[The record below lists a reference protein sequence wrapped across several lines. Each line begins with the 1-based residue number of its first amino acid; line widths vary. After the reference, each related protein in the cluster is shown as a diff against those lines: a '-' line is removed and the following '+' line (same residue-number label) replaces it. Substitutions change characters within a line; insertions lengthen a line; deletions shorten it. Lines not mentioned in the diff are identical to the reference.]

1 MSALLTVANLSAG
14 FRSRAGLVQALDGV
28 SFTLAKGESLAVV
41 GESGCGKSALALT
54 LMGLLPGNGIVD
66 GGSIRFADTEL
77 VGMAERDLRRLRGRR
92 MAMVFQDPMT
102 CLTPWLRIG
111 AQLIEQLRVHA
122 SVPTAEAERRT
133 IASLDAVGIPEPA
146 LAMRKYPH
154 ELSGG
159 QRQRVLIAMALSCDP
174 ELLIADE
181 PTTALD
187 VTVQAQ
193 VLALIRAEQR
203 RRGMGLILITHNLAV
218 ARGMCDAIAVM
229 YAGRIVELAD
239 AAGLFAHP
247 RHPYTRG
254 LLAALPRLDQ
264 PRDRPL
270 QAIPGTPPRRIAA
283 APGCPFAPRCL
294 HAGDDCRASDPPL
307 RVVNDCHV
315 HACLRDLPGFSE
327 VARD

>member
-1 MSALLTVANLSAG
+1 MSALLTVNGLRAG
-14 FRSRAGLVQALDGV
+14 FRSRAGLVRAVDGV
-28 SFTLAKGESLAVV
+28 SFTLAAGESLAVV
-41 GESGCGKSALALT
+41 GESGCGKSALALA
-54 LMGLLPGNGIVD
+54 LMGLLPGNGVVD
-66 GGSIRFADTEL
+66 AGSVRFADNEL
-77 VGMAERDLRRLRGRR
+77 IGLPEKQMCRLRGQRI
-92 MAMVFQDPMT
+92 AIVFQDPMT

-111 AQLIEQLRVHA
+111 VQLIEQLRVHA
-122 SVPTAEAERRT
+122 TVPAAEAERRA
-133 IASLDAVGIPEPA
+133 IVSLDAVGIPEPA
-146 LAMRKYPH
+146 LAVRKYPH

-174 ELLIADE
+174 DLLIADE

-218 ARGMCDAIAVM
+218 ARGMCDRIAVM

-270 QAIPGTPPRRIAA
+270 HAIPGTPPRRIAA
-283 APGCPFAPRCL
+283 APGCPFAPRCP
-294 HAGDDCRASDPPL
+294 HVGDDCRAGDPPF
-307 RVVNDCHV
+307 RTVTEQHV
-315 HACLRDLPGFSE
+315 HACLRDLPE